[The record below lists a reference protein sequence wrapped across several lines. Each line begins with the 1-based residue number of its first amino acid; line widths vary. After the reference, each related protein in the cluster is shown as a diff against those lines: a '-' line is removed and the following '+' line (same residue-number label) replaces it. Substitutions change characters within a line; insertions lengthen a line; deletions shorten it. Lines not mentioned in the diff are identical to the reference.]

1 MFKRILKIVS
11 IVLAGFVVI
20 VGASMGI
27 YALTGGFKE
36 KDINIIKLYIDDSN
50 KAEKEIY
57 TLSDFSTQ
65 INYEPLDAT
74 NKELEVVIS
83 DPLRQVDENGSLI
96 KEGILKN
103 VPKTINAGDVF
114 NVEINKDEKGNN
126 IGGVVSITF
135 RPLNSQKNITD
146 FTLKVIVDVE
156 IPDSSLYFAGN
167 ESDDYNSVSG
177 KTITMGISNSQ
188 QYILLKSEL
197 VNAFYLQ
204 ANNKNMKNAQISYSY
219 KLLNG
224 KYYDVDNDRTV
235 DNIVYKKLDNLVCER
250 IYNATTGSYNYFYK
264 IPVTPKESGTI
275 QVYAKMHKTYEI
287 EKAFEENDFGDMK
300 YPSHSVEEQHL
311 YKLLQFNKFINDFI
325 SYFDTSDKSYN
336 FFKNYLTED
345 GKVRFTKRDWEHGA
359 INGSSQPN
367 AFDFIFQTCTSTINI
382 SAVNLKSISS
392 VDVVKCSNEKT
403 YFDVF
408 TTRTYSLTQLIN
420 DFELDIKLEEDNV
433 AQIDKEKSN
442 LFSTLEVT
450 PFIYIE
456 KTVFANDY
464 FAWKDYQE
472 ILLVD
477 SFENKKP
484 VCTLGNI
491 SSNLSNSLAGND
503 YVSEIDEYLRSIN
516 KENAKGFLV
525 NLSSQFKDKTYK
537 DYMTISMSP
546 NANSKMWT
554 IAFNIPISKGS
565 TDDINSVSKA
575 LFVEFK
581 VTGRDVKTNKS
592 TTKTTYSRVA
602 IGYTDYSF
610 VQPTD
615 TSKPRI
621 DNIYLDS
628 SLIKRMAINQKLTTN
643 FQDSYAEKIK
653 YQEINLNLNSIL
665 NNYSKVQYKSVMYF
679 VEEKSNSVEGG
690 SKLASIGKYKFK
702 YMDPQLDSTGAMND
716 TVKLFDDEE
725 LIGERLPLFGDTE
738 SATKNYLRALNASID
753 PAYLFAVVY
762 LSDKDGNPIDSNG
775 RLINI
780 DESLDGAEP
789 TSLVVFQITHIN
801 TTDGISKVYIDNFVD
816 NINYYTQSMAE
827 IKITNESI
835 QDGEKVENTYTISE
849 GNGKYLKRNNIS
861 SYTAEDGVTF
871 NQKALEE
878 LQSILKLKL
887 LYNNKFTLYAT
898 NFNLGDDGSIVADDD
913 GNVQSVS
920 MIDFFGKTIVKE
932 FAINTTYNKQLAF
945 NEMLGLN
952 KFNFASK
959 DEIITYLRENY
970 SLNINSLNSNAVQS
984 VTLIEKDDTIIGLQ
998 FDIVSTGKN
1007 STTAGT
1013 GTSSG
1018 DYIYIK
1024 ANSNVTNALNDN
1036 DSVNWE
1042 VNNLVI
1048 DDVQIDYGSS
1058 KAYEKLYS
1066 RYSGNSDG
1074 SQEFGIVEYM
1084 KGASNFVFSPFY
1096 LYSFNE
1102 GDNKPEKGSAGD
1114 NVKYKILT
1122 NLYYQVNLN
1131 DPDSGFTLNTN
1142 LIDCSQLVY
1151 TNENAEA
1158 TNDYENKVFKD
1169 IYSYIEYYTINSNS
1183 VKISYQNPKS
1193 VIGLKDDL
1201 VFTNRYNSEINS
1213 EKNSI
1218 YIGSESYPI
1227 QGRKIEVNGISY
1239 DVVTQGNINQVILK
1253 ARTYYPEVE
1262 VSGDTSKYVL
1272 IMGQKFR
1279 IYSSGGNNV
1288 INTIPDVNEYQK
1300 ACKVDTNFKLTGSS
1314 TVYNPHAYINDGT
1327 NTSSETALIKEVDA
1341 DNKVVSAKVNFRK
1354 GGAQLEDAG
1363 NGEYRYKFVQDN
1375 NGLYKFVDNPSGL
1388 YTLNGVKGDYVLASQ
1403 TENGVTITRYS
1414 KRGIIA
1420 YLMIKY
1426 VFSDVTIV
1434 KALEYELIQ
1443 EPIEIVANVIGNKSV
1458 IIENEVK
1465 TWLGVNAGTDIK
1477 FKFGN
1482 QSQISTELNT
1492 ESSINLLNVG
1502 IEPKFFMACTIEI
1515 ENGAGN
1521 NAGIKFKLGDNSYS
1535 YSLTGITNG
1544 SEIKLAIPDSY
1555 NNETSAIIKISYR
1568 DENGNN
1574 VSKRIGLNV
1583 KGNYPFEAKE
1593 DKLKNGDIKYDSE
1606 TKSYRITMSSSD
1618 TAYSVSDIIDNYFAC
1633 KYEGAGTKSIKIK
1646 LESLGDTQTAGLSEL
1661 NGDNLSIFKS
1671 YSYLDENGK
1680 VTKNYLKFKIC
1691 IYVDDEL
1698 KFDIK
1703 DTLWIDV
1710 TPDYVFDL
1718 RSLEGKDIAVLNGQS
1733 LYDSSYIKLY
1743 TLDSNKQLKEVTDS
1757 ETYKNVLANALKITL
1772 NGVDYLSNGIVKLD
1786 NWTSD
1791 ETFEK
1796 AKLQLMINGENGYML
1811 KEIVFNVT
1819 IKAYE
1824 LYFGLDK
1831 DYSLNNGENR
1841 VDSYDRIK
1849 TDAKFVGNSLNLYYV
1864 NSTNLNLD
1872 KYFAVFSKDNSVKT
1886 NLYAVLVSGGNIY
1899 HNVTKDNYTSL
1910 SNSKLG
1916 FAVLNNGNYEL
1927 VYETNITV
1935 TLNVVTLFRN
1945 AEGNIEDTFT
1955 FEFLS
1960 QSGYLMTENLS
1971 LTLEKDTQITTG
1983 YLKAFVGNSSTSNI
1997 EFVDSS
2003 NSETT
2008 KTYDDL
2014 KVEETTKTY
2023 KIILKIGEITFDT
2036 GFTITLNPVSA

>member
-36 KDINIIKLYIDDSN
+36 KDINIIKIYIDDSN
-50 KAEKEIY
+50 KAEKQIY

-74 NKELEVVIS
+74 NKELEVIIS
-83 DPLRQVDENGSLI
+83 DPLRQVDENGNLI

-103 VPKTINAGDVF
+103 VPKKINAGDTF

-135 RPLNSQKNITD
+135 RPLNTQKNITD

-156 IPDSSLYFAGN
+156 IPNNSLYFAGN
-167 ESDDYNSVSG
+167 ESDDYNSVGG

-224 KYYDVDNDRTV
+224 KYYDVDNDKTV
-235 DNIVYKKLDNLVCER
+235 DTVVYKKLDNLVCER

-300 YPSHSVEEQHL
+300 YPSYFEDQHSYQ
-311 YKLLQFNKFINDFI
+311 LLQFNKFINDFI
-325 SYFDTSDKSYN
+325 TYFDTSDTSYN

-345 GKVRFTKRDWEHGA
+345 GKVRFTKVDWENGA

-464 FAWKDYQE
+464 YAWKDYQE

-477 SFENKKP
+477 GFESKKP

-491 SSNLSNSLAGND
+491 SSNLANSLAGND
-503 YVSEIDEYLRSIN
+503 YISEIDEYLRSIN

-554 IAFNIPISKGS
+554 IAFNVPISKGA

-581 VTGRDVKTNKS
+581 VTGRDVKTNKA

-602 IGYTDYSF
+602 IGYTDYNF
-610 VQPTD
+610 VQPAD

-621 DNIYLDS
+621 DNIYLDN

-643 FQDSYAEKIK
+643 FQDSYADKIK

-725 LIGERLPLFGDTE
+725 LIGERLPLFGDAE
-738 SATKNYLRALNASID
+738 STTKNYLRALNASID

-780 DESLDGAEP
+780 NESLDGAEP

-801 TTDGISKVYIDNFVD
+801 TTDGISKVYVDNFVD
-816 NINYYTQSMAE
+816 NINYYTQNMAE

-849 GNGKYLKRNNIS
+849 GNGKFLRRNNIS
-861 SYTAEDGVTF
+861 SFTTEDGVTLG
-871 NQKALEE
+871 QKALEE

-898 NFNLGDDGSIVADDD
+898 NFDLDGEGNIIAQD
-913 GNVQSVS
+913 GENVQSVK
-920 MIDFFGKTIVKE
+920 MIDFFGKNVVKE
-932 FAINTTYNKQLAF
+932 FAINTTYNKQLAL

-959 DEIITYLRENY
+959 DEIITYFRENY
-970 SLNINSLNSNAVQS
+970 LLNINSLNSNAVQN
-984 VTLIEKDDTIIGLQ
+984 VALIEKDETIIGFQ
-998 FDIVSTGKN
+998 FDIVSIGKN
-1007 STTAGT
+1007 STTDGT

-1048 DDVQIDYGSS
+1048 DDVQIDYDKT
-1058 KAYEKLYS
+1058 KAFEKLYS

-1074 SQEFGIVEYM
+1074 SQKFGMVNYDSASSEYTF
-1084 KGASNFVFSPFY
+1084 APFY
-1096 LYSFNE
+1096 LYRFDE

-1114 NVKYKILT
+1114 NVKYTILT
-1122 NLYYQVNLN
+1122 NLYDLN
-1131 DPDSGFTLNTN
+1131 SSTLNKN

-1151 TNENAEA
+1151 TNENADA

-1169 IYSYIEYYTINSNS
+1169 ICSYIEYYTINSNS

-1201 VFTNRYNSEINS
+1201 VFTNRYNSDINS
-1213 EKNSI
+1213 DEQNII
-1218 YIGSESYPI
+1218 YIGNESYPI
-1227 QGRKIEVNGISY
+1227 LGGKIIVNGISY
-1239 DVVTQGNINQVILK
+1239 DVVKEDNNIKKVILK
-1253 ARTYYPEVE
+1253 AGTYYPEVE

-1300 ACKVDTNFKLTGSS
+1300 ASRVETNFKLTGSS

-1327 NTSSETALIKEVDA
+1327 NTSSETALIKEVDSN
-1341 DNKVVSAKVNFRK
+1341 NKVISAKVNFRK

-1363 NGEYRYKFVQDN
+1363 NGEFRYKFVQDN
-1375 NGLYKFVDNPSGL
+1375 NGLYKFVQDNNGL
-1388 YTLNGVKGDYVLASQ
+1388 YTLNGIKGSFVLASQ
-1403 TENGVTITRYS
+1403 TETGVTRYS
-1414 KRGIIA
+1414 KHGIIA

-1443 EPIEIVANVIGNKSV
+1443 EPIEIVANVVGNKSV

-1465 TWLGVNAGTDIK
+1465 TWLGVNAGSNIE

-1482 QSQISTELNT
+1482 QSQISDSENT
-1492 ESSINLLNVG
+1492 QSSINLLNVG
-1502 IEPKFFMACTIEI
+1502 IEPDFFGACTIEI

-1521 NAGIKFKLGDNSYS
+1521 NAGIKFKLAENSYS
-1535 YSLTGITNG
+1535 YTL
-1544 SEIKLAIPDSY
+1544 SEISNDSTVTLVIPDSY
-1555 NNETSAIIKISYR
+1555 NGETSAVIKISYR

-1574 VSKRIGLNV
+1574 VSKRMGLNV
-1583 KGNYPFEAKE
+1583 KGNYPFGAKE

-1606 TKSYRITMSSSD
+1606 SKSYRITKSSSD
-1618 TAYSVSDIIDNYFAC
+1618 TAYSVSEIINDFFAC
-1633 KYEGAGTKSIKIK
+1633 TYIGEGTKSISIK
-1646 LESLGDTQTAGLSEL
+1646 LKNIDGDLKTPNLSNL
-1661 NGDNLSIFKS
+1661 NEDNLNIYKS

-1680 VTKNYLKFKIC
+1680 VSKNYLKFKIC
-1691 IYVDDEL
+1691 IYVDDNLKFEL
-1698 KFDIK
+1698 KDE
-1703 DTLWIDV
+1703 LWIDV

-1718 RSLEGKDIAVLNGQS
+1718 KNLEGKNITVLNGQS
-1733 LYDSSYIKLY
+1733 LYDSKYIKLY
-1743 TLDSNKQLKEVTDS
+1743 TLDSNKQLREVTDS
-1757 ETYKNVLANALKITL
+1757 ETYQNVLASAIKITL
-1772 NGVDYLSNGIVKLD
+1772 EGNNYLNNGIVKLD
-1786 NWTSD
+1786 DWTLD
-1791 ETFEK
+1791 RTFEK
-1796 AKLQLMINGENGYML
+1796 SRLQMIGQNDYTL
-1811 KEIVFNVT
+1811 KEIEFNVT
-1819 IKAYE
+1819 VKAYE
-1824 LYFGLDK
+1824 LYFGIDK
-1831 DYSLNNGENR
+1831 DYSLNNGEDR
-1841 VDSYDRIK
+1841 VDTYDRIK
-1849 TDAKFVGNSLNLYYV
+1849 TDNKFNGNSLDLYYV
-1864 NSTNLNLD
+1864 NSQNLNLD
-1872 KYFAVFSKDNSVKT
+1872 KYFAVFSKGNSVKT
-1886 NLYAVLVSGGNIY
+1886 NLYAVLVSGENIY
-1899 HNVTKDNYTSL
+1899 HNVTVDNYNLL
-1910 SNSKLG
+1910 SNTKLG
-1916 FAVLNNGNYEL
+1916 FAVLNNGNFEL
-1927 VYETNITV
+1927 VYETNISV
-1935 TLNVVTLFRN
+1935 TLKVVTLFRN
-1945 AEGNIEDTFT
+1945 AEGNIQDTST
-1955 FEFLS
+1955 FDHLS
-1960 QSGYLMTENLS
+1960 QGGYLMTENLT
-1971 LTLEKDTQITTG
+1971 LTLAKDTPVTTS
-1983 YLKAFVGNSSTSNI
+1983 YLKVFVGNSTASDI
-1997 EFVDSS
+1997 KFVDSS
-2003 NSETT
+2003 NAENI
-2008 KTYDDL
+2008 KTYDNL

-2023 KIILKIGEITFDT
+2023 KITIKIGEITFDT